1 MEKEMINVN
10 VNDIAYAVKR
20 DGSVINNFGDTD
32 EMDCNESLVKAFK
45 PICFAPYNI
54 LKAIADKKGKSS
66 KEFCL
71 ALLGMLK
78 HYVPSRKALCK
89 YLEEL
94 KGFGE
99 KSEEK

>member
-1 MEKEMINVN
+1 MEKEMIN

-20 DGSVINNFGDTD
+20 DGSVINNFGDAD
-32 EMDCNESLVKAFK
+32 DKDCEVSVVKAFE
-45 PICFAPYNI
+45 PICFAPHNI
-54 LKAIADKKGKSS
+54 LKALIDKKGKAS
-66 KEFCL
+66 KEFFL
-71 ALLGMLK
+71 VALGLFK
-78 HYVPSRKALCK
+78 YDSASRKALCK

>member
-78 HYVPSRKALCK
+78 YSVTSRKTLNE
-89 YLEEL
+89 YLIGLTVLDKKE
-94 KGFGE
+94 
-99 KSEEK
+99 EEK

>member
-1 MEKEMINVN
+1 MINVN

-32 EMDCNESLVKAFK
+32 EMDCKESLVKAFK

-54 LKAIADKKGKSS
+54 LKAVADKKGKSS

-71 ALLGMLK
+71 VLLGMLK
-78 HYVPSRKALCK
+78 HYVPSRKALNE
-89 YLEEL
+89 YLIGM
-94 KGFGE
+94 KGLDK

>member
-10 VNDIAYAVKR
+10 DIAYAVMK
-20 DGSVINNFGDTD
+20 DGSVINNFGDAD
-32 EMDCNESLVKAFK
+32 ENKFNTSIADAIE
-45 PICFAPYNI
+45 PICYAQYNI
-54 LKAIADKKGKSS
+54 LKAVIDKKGKSS
-66 KEFCL
+66 KEFFL
-71 ALLGMLK
+71 VAIGLFK
-78 HYVPSRKALCK
+78 YDSASRKALCK

>member
-10 VNDIAYAVKR
+10 DIAYAVMK
-20 DGSVINNFGDTD
+20 DGSVINNFGDAD
-32 EMDCNESLVKAFK
+32 ENNFNTSIVDVIE
-45 PICFAPYNI
+45 PICYAPYNI
-54 LKAIADKKGKSS
+54 LKAIIDKKGRRS
-66 KEFCL
+66 KEFL
-71 ALLGMLK
+71 LVNLGMFK
-78 HYVPSRKALCK
+78 YDSASRKALCK